1 MAKIVQRSEILFRAP
16 TRVGLLADVT
26 ERLFAKGVNVLGI
39 RAYEEDG
46 TGVFLIFTD
55 NSRAATEALETLG
68 EGHVGTIPVIAA
80 LVPNDPGQL
89 AEISRVLANVDIN
102 ITQVHATT
110 TDAPMAEVVLTTDD
124 NVRAMDALMQ
134 LSAQR

>member
-1 MAKIVQRSEILFRAP
+1 MAKIAMRNEILFRAP

-39 RAYEEDG
+39 RAYEEEG

-55 NSRAATEALETLG
+55 DSRTAAETLETLG
-68 EGHVGTIPVIAA
+68 EGHLGVIPVIAA
-80 LVPNDPGQL
+80 LMPNEPGQL
-89 AEISRVLANVDIN
+89 SAISRTLAEADIN
-102 ITQVHATT
+102 VTQVHATT

-124 NVRAMDALMQ
+124 NVAAMAALQQ
-134 LSAQR
+134 L

>member
-16 TRVGLLADVT
+16 TRVGLLADVS

-55 NSRAATEALETLG
+55 DSRAATEALETLG
-68 EGHVGTIPVIAA
+68 EGHVGAIPVIAA

-89 AEISRVLANVDIN
+89 AQIARVLASADIN
-102 ITQVHATT
+102 IVQVHATT

-124 NVRAMDALMQ
+124 NIRAMDALMR
-134 LSAQR
+134 LSTQR

>member
-1 MAKIVQRSEILFRAP
+1 MAKIVQRNEILFRAP

-55 NSRAATEALETLG
+55 DSRSAAQAIETLG
-68 EGHVGTIPVIAA
+68 EGVVSSIPVIAA
-80 LVPNDPGQL
+80 LLPNEPGQL
-89 AEISRVLANVDIN
+89 AAVARALANADIN

-110 TDAPMAEVVLTTDD
+110 TDAPTAEVVLTTSD
-124 NVRAMDALMQ
+124 NIRAMDALQQ
-134 LSAQR
+134 L

>member
-16 TRVGLLADVT
+16 TRIGLLADVT

-55 NSRAATEALETLG
+55 DSRGATEALETLG
-68 EGHVGTIPVIAA
+68 EGHLGSIPVIAA

-89 AEISRVLANVDIN
+89 AAISRVLANADIN
-102 ITQVHATT
+102 VTQVHATT
-110 TDAPMAEVVLTTDD
+110 TDAPTAEVVLTTDD
-124 NVRAMDALMQ
+124 NVRAMEALMQ
-134 LSAQR
+134 L

>member
-1 MAKIVQRSEILFRAP
+1 MAKIVQRNEILFRAP

-55 NSRAATEALETLG
+55 DSRSAAQAIETLG
-68 EGHVGTIPVIAA
+68 EGVVSSIPVIAA
-80 LVPNDPGQL
+80 LLPNEPGQL
-89 AEISRVLANVDIN
+89 AAVARALANADIN

-110 TDAPMAEVVLTTDD
+110 TDAPTAEVVLSTSD
-124 NVRAMDALMQ
+124 NIRAMDALQQ
-134 LSAQR
+134 L

>member
-16 TRVGLLADVT
+16 TRVGLLADVS

-55 NSRAATEALETLG
+55 DSRAATEALETLG
-68 EGHVGTIPVIAA
+68 EGHVGDIPVIAA

-89 AEISRVLANVDIN
+89 AQIARVLASADIN
-102 ITQVHATT
+102 IVQVHATT
-110 TDAPMAEVVLTTDD
+110 TEAPMAEVVLTTDD
-124 NVRAMDALMQ
+124 NIRAMDALMR
-134 LSAQR
+134 LSTQR

>member
-1 MAKIVQRSEILFRAP
+1 MTKIVMRNEILFRAP

-46 TGVFLIFTD
+46 AGSFLIFTD
-55 NSRAATEALETLG
+55 DSRAAAEALETLG
-68 EGHVGTIPVIAA
+68 EGHLGVIPVIAA
-80 LVPNDPGQL
+80 LMPNEPGQL
-89 AEISRVLANVDIN
+89 SAISRALAEADIN
-102 ITQVHATT
+102 VTQVHATT

-124 NVRAMDALMQ
+124 NVAAMDALQQ
-134 LSAQR
+134 L